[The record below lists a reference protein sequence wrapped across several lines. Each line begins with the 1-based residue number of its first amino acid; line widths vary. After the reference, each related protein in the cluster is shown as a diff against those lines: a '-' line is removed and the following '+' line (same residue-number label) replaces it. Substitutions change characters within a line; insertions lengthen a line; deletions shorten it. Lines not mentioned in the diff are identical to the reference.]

1 MTMNTFR
8 YIIVLLLFPAS
19 LLGQTSTE
27 NYIKTT
33 DYRVETTTGNNIADG
48 DKVEA
53 VSYADGLGR
62 PVQSI
67 NARGGGDREDIVSY
81 MEYTDFGVQSKEYLP
96 WANSGASSMNY
107 ITPSTLLL
115 AIENFYD
122 TPKYEGTT
130 EPYSESSFEPSP
142 LFRVDE
148 RGAPGNDWKVLT
160 ASDADHTVKFGYE
173 LNELTDNI
181 LRLAVDFIGDDF
193 SDPDLILDTTE
204 GTAEV
209 GIYFSAARLTKTIT
223 KDENWSPSQTYLKD
237 HTTEE
242 FTNKKGQVALKRT
255 YEGNIAHDTY
265 YVYDDFG
272 NLTYVLSPEA
282 SAQILNGSVLA
293 TNYQDILDDLGYQYK
308 YDHRNRLIWKKIPG
322 KEYELI
328 VYDKLDRPVL
338 TQDKNLRDDDQWLFT
353 KYDPMGR
360 VAYTGVYTTTATQ
373 QTIITAIEGQTIFS
387 EAQDAST
394 PAGDISLNYTN
405 GVYPTAGITVL
416 TINYYDSY
424 VDTAGLVLPGS
435 TALGTTISS
444 DTKSLATVSKAR
456 VLGTADW
463 ITSMTGYDDKSR
475 PIYIASFN
483 DYLDTTDVH
492 QSLLDFTGNPTETIS
507 AHARSGYAT
516 IITRDY
522 FTYDH
527 AGRLLTAE
535 QQLDDE
541 PLQLIVSNV
550 YDELGQLVRK
560 DVGGE
565 TFLDGY
571 TDITNADVIGQ
582 TTIEKTSGSGSLW
595 DAGAKTRGEVSDDG
609 GVSYSVPAFTT
620 LRVGVD
626 KTSSSNSWDDFDFGL
641 DYSALGTGS
650 TRDVKL
656 IINGVVGST
665 AITQYEVGD
674 EFSIERDGI
683 DIIFKKEGTTFH
695 TETDNS
701 FNNGEPLIAKVGLK
715 GVNGRV
721 DDFQLFGPN
730 IDLVLQNVDYAYNV
744 RGWLTDINDI
754 AYTGSKETD
763 IFNFRIN
770 YNDVEGAAT
779 AAPLYNGNISQTLW
793 KTNNSSTDIRSYG
806 YSYDVLNR
814 IEGALSYKGA
824 TLAGM
829 SLTGNHDVSGISYD
843 KNGNIQGLTRK
854 GYDDTG
860 TSTGVW
866 DQLQYTYDGN
876 KLTQVSDITLSGLKN
891 YGFDDD
897 NTGTNEY
904 LYDDN
909 GNMTRDD
916 NKGITSITYNH
927 LNLPTSVIFGTTGQ
941 IDYIYDATGIKQ
953 KKTVVNYAATTT
965 SVTEYAGSFIYSD
978 MGTSTMALQFFNHPE
993 GYVEPVAGTSG
1004 SVKGSSGGTTTYSAY
1019 NYVFQFKDHL
1029 GNVRLSYADADNN
1042 GAIAQS
1048 EIIEESN
1055 YYPFGLKQKGYSDV
1069 VSGGNDLAQQ
1079 WKFGGKQYQEE
1090 LGLDWYDVSARNY
1103 DPAIGRW
1110 FVIDP
1115 LADARGQIHSTPY
1128 GYALNNPIVFN
1139 DPDGNCPPGVDCLSV
1154 SLDNSLAGHG
1164 GSTNTSV
1171 SRSGTNIGVS
1181 TSLSIGNATISN
1193 STNISLG
1200 PNVRQGHVTNKSAVV
1215 IAKNLVASGNS
1226 SARITSAYRE
1236 PSDQAR
1242 VMFDNIESKGA
1253 NNQKRLYGPSG
1264 DKVIDVHTEAK
1275 ESDGVNTVA
1284 GLITGGAPQVTPN
1297 SEIKSAMTDKINEVG
1312 PGKVSKHS
1320 SDPNTYNVIDI
1331 SPRSLTNGSAFGNSV
1346 KNDSNIKKVITPP
1359 TDPAYHLEI
1368 PQNNQ

>member
-1055 YYPFGLKQKGYSDV
+1055 YYPFGLKQKGYNEDISTN
-1069 VSGGNDLAQQ
+1069 GNSLAQQ

-1103 DPAIGRW
+1103 DPALGRW
-1110 FVIDP
+1110 MNIDP
-1115 LADARGQIHSTPY
+1115 LAEDMRRHSPY
-1128 GYALNNPIVFN
+1128 NYAFNNPIYFL
-1139 DPDGNCPPGVDCLSV
+1139 DYDGMTPTDIYVNEKGDYLGEDGADSKNVRVV
-1154 SLDNSLAGHG
+1154 SQEAWDANG
-1164 GSTNTSV
+1164 GQEGALTEEGTNTLQKSENSTLL
-1171 SRSGTNIGVS
+1171 SR
-1181 TSLSIGNATISN
+1181 TSKQPGYQKPITISN
-1193 STNISLG
+1193 ETNEKIVEAGGERPEAIIENTTEDSIFIQPEG
-1200 PNVRQGHVTNKSAVV
+1200 PVTK
-1215 IAKNLVASGNS
+1215 
-1226 SARITSAYRE
+1226 
-1236 PSDQAR
+1236 
-1242 VMFDNIESKGA
+1242 
-1253 NNQKRLYGPSG
+1253 
-1264 DKVIDVHTEAK
+1264 
-1275 ESDGVNTVA
+1275 
-1284 GLITGGAPQVTPN
+1284 
-1297 SEIKSAMTDKINEVG
+1297 G
-1312 PGKVSKHS
+1312 PGKIKPTDIVEVKSGEAVYGGIDGVKTQAHDS
-1320 SDPNTYNVIDI
+1320 NEITKVPDGRRVVLDSDGNTDI
-1331 SPRSLTNGSAFGNSV
+1331 VNFPESLTFGVYGTRKTNSYF
-1346 KNDSNIKKVITPP
+1346 KKLSESIKKK
-1359 TDPAYHLEI
+1359 E
-1368 PQNNQ
+1368 